1 VQELLGSRKG
11 LVPEESLAQSRQHHV
26 LVVDDAVESLG
37 HLPQQL
43 TRDDCRSGGD
53 LADFPADVAGGL
65 SVADDHD
72 VLAAGTCQVVEV
84 ARGQESAAR
93 ALEDVDPIERRDEGV
108 GEDAVGDDQVVEGR
122 GRWVGGHLPPILDG
136 RRVGDL
142 GPRRSDGPSP
152 NLSP

>member
-1 VQELLGSRKG
+1 M
-11 LVPEESLAQSRQHHV
+11 
-26 LVVDDAVESLG
+26 
-37 HLPQQL
+37 
-43 TRDDCRSGGD
+43 
-53 LADFPADVAGGL
+53 
-65 SVADDHD
+65 ADDHD